1 MVLGMETKSFVWVVW
16 IQVWNLSK
24 MYGYMFGWYQVW
36 NLSKMCGYMFGLYGF
51 KYGICL
57 RIQVWNLS
65 KMYGYMFGLYEFL

>member
-24 MYGYMFGWYQVW
+24 MYGYMFGWY
-36 NLSKMCGYMFGLYGF
+36 GF

-57 RIQVWNLS
+57 KCMDTCLCCMDS
-65 KMYGYMFGLYEFL
+65 SMEFV

>member
-24 MYGYMFGWYQVW
+24 MY
-36 NLSKMCGYMFGLYGF
+36 GYMFGLYGF

-65 KMYGYMFGLYEFL
+65 KMYGYMFGLYGFL